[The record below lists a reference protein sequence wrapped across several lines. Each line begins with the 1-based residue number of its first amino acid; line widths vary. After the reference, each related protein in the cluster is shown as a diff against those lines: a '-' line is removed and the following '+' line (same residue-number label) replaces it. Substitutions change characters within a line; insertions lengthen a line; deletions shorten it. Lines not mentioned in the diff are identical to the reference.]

1 MTIYEFLLC
10 VYGHVIF
17 GVTAVCSPILL
28 ALGLNKRELVKLEF
42 AAGFPLLQHS
52 VFTHSPN

>member
-1 MTIYEFLLC
+1 MTIHDFLLC
-10 VYGHVIF
+10 VYGHVIY

-28 ALGLNKRELVKLEF
+28 ALGLNKRELVKIGF
-42 AAGFPLLQHS
+42 AAGFPLLQHP